1 MIEIKLKKS
10 NQLPL
15 EQLINSYN
23 SVGWSAYTAQPAIL
37 NQAIINSLDV
47 ITAWQNQRLIGL
59 IRTVGDGQTILYIQD
74 LLVAPGFQQQ
84 GIGTKLMQQVL
95 NKLKNI
101 RQKLLL
107 TENETQT
114 FSFYQKQGFIDTKEV
129 NLVSFYRE
137 H

>member
-1 MIEIKLKKS
+1 M
-10 NQLPL
+10 
-15 EQLINSYN
+15 YN
-23 SVGWSAYTAQPAIL
+23 SVGWSSYTAQPAIL

-84 GIGTKLMQQVL
+84 GIGTKLMQQFL
-95 NKLKNI
+95 NKHKNI

>member
-1 MIEIKLKKS
+1 MIEIKFRKS
-10 NQLPL
+10 KQLPL
-15 EQLINSYN
+15 DQLINLYN
-23 SVGWSAYTAQPAIL
+23 SVGWSAYTTDPAVL

-47 ITAWQNQRLIGL
+47 ITAWKNQRLIGL

-74 LLVAPGFQQQ
+74 LLVAPSFQQQ
-84 GIGTKLMQQVL
+84 GIGTKLMQQIL
-95 NKLKNI
+95 NKHKNI

-114 FSFYQKQGFIDTKEV
+114 LFFYQKQGFIDTKEM

>member
-1 MIEIKLKKS
+1 M
-10 NQLPL
+10 
-15 EQLINSYN
+15 YN

-95 NKLKNI
+95 NKHKNI

-114 FSFYQKQGFIDTKEV
+114 FSFYQKQGFIDTKEG